1 MIFAHPKPDFNEPPS
16 SSLDVQS
23 GLPAQCRVAEVLR
36 ANHQFIWR
44 CVRRFGV
51 EPAAVDDVLQEVF
64 IVLSRRLDEVELGKE
79 RAFLTQTA
87 FRLAAN
93 WRRGVK
99 RRPLTGEINEDLVAC
114 DAVNPELELEQ
125 RQTRRLLDVALDGL
139 SDEHRAVL
147 VLSEVDGLS
156 RTEVAELLGWPTG
169 TVASRLR
176 LAKEK
181 FADEVNKLWRDGM
194 QEEPRHE

>member
-1 MIFAHPKPDFNEPPS
+1 MYARPK
-16 SSLDVQS
+16 SSLDEQPPSRLDVQ
-23 GLPAQCRVAEVLR
+23 GGFTARCRVGELLR
-36 ANHQFIWR
+36 AHHQFIWR

-51 EPAAVDDVLQEVF
+51 ESPAVDDVVQEVF
-64 IVLSRRLDEVELGKE
+64 IVLSRRLDEVEVGKE

-99 RRPLTGEINEDLVAC
+99 RRPLTREITEEHIASDSAS
-114 DAVNPELELEQ
+114 PELHLEQ
-125 RQTRRLLDVALDGL
+125 RQMRQLLDLALEGL

-156 RTEVAELLGWPTG
+156 RTEVAELLGWPAG
-169 TVASRLR
+169 TVASRLK

-181 FADEVNKLWRDGM
+181 FADEVNKVWNIGVAKEL
-194 QEEPRHE
+194 RHG